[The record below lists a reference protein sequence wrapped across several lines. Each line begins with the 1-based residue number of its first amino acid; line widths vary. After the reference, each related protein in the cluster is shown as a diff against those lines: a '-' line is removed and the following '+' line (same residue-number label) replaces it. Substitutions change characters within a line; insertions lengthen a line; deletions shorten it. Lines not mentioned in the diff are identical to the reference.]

1 MASSKRVF
9 KRFLQPHKGSP
20 RCCTPPY
27 NAKKSSGGSDCKTGA
42 SQTCCPIEMA
52 AQKWSG
58 SFCQAMQE
66 VQVEILKQKIK
77 KSWGTEM
84 EKVGDAVIEAMG
96 AQWQAMLSQAKAHVG
111 LRENIKKA
119 FFSGAK

>member
-1 MASSKRVF
+1 MSDCDKNEGTCKTQPSNENECKSGASS
-9 KRFLQPHKGSP
+9 S
-20 RCCTPPY
+20 
-27 NAKKSSGGSDCKTGA
+27 
-42 SQTCCPIEMA
+42 CCPIEMA

-58 SFCQAMQE
+58 NFCVAMKE

-77 KSWGTEM
+77 KAWGAEM

-96 AQWQAMLSQAKAHVG
+96 AQWHAMLSQTKAHVD

-119 FFSGAK
+119 FLSGQK

>member
-1 MASSKRVF
+1 M
-9 KRFLQPHKGSP
+9 
-20 RCCTPPY
+20 
-27 NAKKSSGGSDCKTGA
+27 SDCDKSENTCKTQHDEGECKSGA
-42 SQTCCPIEMA
+42 SETCCPIEKA

-58 SFCQAMQE
+58 SFCRAMQE

-77 KSWGTEM
+77 KAWGAEL

-96 AQWQAMLSQAKAHVG
+96 AQWQAMLSQAKAHVD

-119 FFSGAK
+119 FFSGQK